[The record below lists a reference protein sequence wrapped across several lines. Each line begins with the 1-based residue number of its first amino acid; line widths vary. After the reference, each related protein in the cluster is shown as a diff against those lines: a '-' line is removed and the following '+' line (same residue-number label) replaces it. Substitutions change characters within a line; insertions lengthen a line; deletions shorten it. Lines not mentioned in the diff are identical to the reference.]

1 MSKRGGYTLIELVLV
16 LMLLVLIASLVFTL
30 ADAGSQSYLR
40 LTAKQNQAADLRTA
54 LSYLDV
60 QLRKHDT
67 LEQLAVRPDPFN
79 GEPALLITQ
88 TAGSQTFVTWIYLL
102 DGYLCELTTL
112 EGTAVSA
119 AMGSRIAP
127 LDDLD
132 LEPVEQGALKI
143 TLTRQSPGQAIIRG
157 SRTVVL
163 RAGGVT
169 P

>member
-1 MSKRGGYTLIELVLV
+1 MRHRGGYGLIELVLV
-16 LMLLVLIASLVFTL
+16 LMLLVLVASLVFTL
-30 ADAGSQSYLR
+30 AGYGSQSYLR
-40 LTAKQNQAADLRTA
+40 LTAKQSQAADLRTG

-67 LEQLAVRPDPFN
+67 QQQLAVRPDPFN
-79 GEPALLITQ
+79 GEPALHITQ
-88 TAGSQTFVTWIYLL
+88 SAGSQTFVTWIYLL

-112 EGTAVSA
+112 EGTAVNS
-119 AMGSRIAP
+119 AMGNRIAP
-127 LDDLD
+127 IDDLD
-132 LEPVEQGALKI
+132 LEPVEQGALKV

-157 SRTVVL
+157 SRTIVL